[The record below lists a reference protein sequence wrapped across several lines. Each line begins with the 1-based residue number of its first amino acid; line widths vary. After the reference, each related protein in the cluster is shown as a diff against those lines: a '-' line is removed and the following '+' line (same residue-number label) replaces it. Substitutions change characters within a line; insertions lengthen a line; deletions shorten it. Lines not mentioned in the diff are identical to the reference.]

1 MPHPLN
7 TVLIVGATGLVGR
20 EAIRELLAMPQVSAI
35 DAFARKTG
43 DAADTRLRWH
53 ALPRWPAAELPQAEA
68 ALCALGSTIKAAGS
82 PEAFRA
88 VDFDAVLGFARAAK
102 AAGVKRFGVVSS
114 LGANPATRG
123 LYPRVKG
130 EMEAAVAALGFHC
143 TVIARPSL
151 LTGDRAAL
159 GQPPRKAEQWA
170 LAVLRPLAPLI
181 PRSWRPIQAA
191 AVARGMIVALQQARP
206 GMRVVESSELM
217 SLARQSTGS

>member
-1 MPHPLN
+1 MPRPLN

-20 EAIRELLAMPQVSAI
+20 EAIRELLVMPQVSAI

-43 DAADTRLRWH
+43 EAADARLRWH
-53 ALPRWPAAELPQAEA
+53 PLPQWAEAALPQAEA
-68 ALCALGSTIKAAGS
+68 ALCALGTTIKAAGS

-102 AAGVKRFGVVSS
+102 AAGAKRFAVVSS
-114 LGANPATRG
+114 LGASADARG

-130 EMEAAVAALGFHC
+130 EMEAAVAALGFDC

-151 LTGDRAAL
+151 LTGDRASL

-170 LAVLRPLAPLI
+170 LAMLRPLAPLI
-181 PRSWRPIQAA
+181 PRSWQPIEAA
-191 AVARGMIVALQQARP
+191 TVARAMIVALQQAQP
-206 GMRVVESSELM
+206 GVRVVESAELM
-217 SLARQSTGS
+217 SLAA